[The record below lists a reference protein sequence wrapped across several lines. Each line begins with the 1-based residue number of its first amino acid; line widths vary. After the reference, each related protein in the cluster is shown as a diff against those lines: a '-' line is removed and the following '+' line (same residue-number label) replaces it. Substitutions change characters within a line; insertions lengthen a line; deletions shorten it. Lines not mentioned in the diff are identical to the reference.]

1 MGLFKRDKETTPA
14 PDRKSESFKGEG
26 IKSEGLKPIVPPQ
39 KAAPTHTAN
48 PNQVDMAKDT
58 VEQLM
63 NELKTG
69 ADQQNVAAKRMAGL
83 AMTISKMES
92 GLRHMSRLETQ
103 CVKLED
109 ELNGLQKRYVQKDNW
124 ASEQER
130 KLLNLEKQHIDLRKE
145 LELAKSELLVRA
157 DRETQYVETIGS
169 QTAKLEGLHAIV
181 AEREDRINT
190 LSMVNVNLQDD
201 VNAQSVALSQQGNR
215 ILELTKSLEEITAR
229 LEAKS
234 KSNEQLMS
242 DLSTLRLDHN
252 ELKSQYF
259 EKLAALEHAQYD
271 LKTQR
276 SVLEEGLKRRDEEVY
291 ALKTRIEQLGT
302 QVRIKENMSG
312 HLDEEIISL
321 RAAIDSERARN
332 ERTEARLREKTD
344 ETSRASNALVS
355 TKADFDALSAK
366 YNKMVHELDAT
377 RRINHIQKQKLE
389 RYASIAALNA
399 STPDTVSDGLRGG
412 TGGRDSYLAD
422 YETPRMSP
430 KEPSNVERPDM
441 ELRDIPGRKK
451 V

>member
-1 MGLFKRDKETTPA
+1 MGLFKRDKDPA
-14 PDRKSESFKGEG
+14 PAPPGG
-26 IKSEGLKPIVPPQ
+26 SEGLKPIVPPQ
-39 KAAPTHTAN
+39 KTAPQNTAN

-109 ELNGLQKRYVQKDNW
+109 ELSGLQKRYIQKENW

-130 KLLNLEKQHIDLRKE
+130 KLLNLEKQHTALRKD
-145 LELAKSELLVRA
+145 LEAAQSEVLVRG
-157 DRETQYVETIGS
+157 DRETQYAETIGT
-169 QTAKLEGLHAIV
+169 QTAKIDGLNAVV
-181 AEREDRINT
+181 AERDDRINT

-201 VNAQSVALSQQGNR
+201 VSAQSVALSKQGNR
-215 ILELTKSLEEITAR
+215 ILELTKSVEELSAR
-229 LEAKS
+229 LETKS

-271 LKTQR
+271 IKTQR

-291 ALKTRIEQLGT
+291 ALKTRIEQLNA
-302 QVRIKENMSG
+302 QLRIKENMSG

-321 RAAIDSERARN
+321 RAAIDSERERN
-332 ERTEARLREKTD
+332 DRTEARLREKMD
-344 ETSRASNALVS
+344 ETNKTSKALVN
-355 TKADFDALSAK
+355 TKEDFDALSAK
-366 YNKMVHELDAT
+366 YNKMMHELDAT

-399 STPDTVSDGLRGG
+399 STPEQPVGEGLRGG
-412 TGGRDSYLAD
+412 TGGRDSYLTD
-422 YETPRMSP
+422 YDTPRLSP
-430 KEPSNVERPDM
+430 KEPSNTDLPDLD
-441 ELRDIPGRKK
+441 LRDIPGRKK
-451 V
+451 IQ